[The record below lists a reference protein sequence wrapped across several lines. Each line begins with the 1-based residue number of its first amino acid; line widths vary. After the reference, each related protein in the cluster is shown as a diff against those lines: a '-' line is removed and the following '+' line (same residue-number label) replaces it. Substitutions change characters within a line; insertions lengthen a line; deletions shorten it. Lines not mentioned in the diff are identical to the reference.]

1 MNKETKVFNLELT
14 SVEQNEGQGVF
25 SGWLEVFNVVDSVG
39 DMVVPGAF
47 KKTLS
52 EKKKFPLLW
61 NHSSEP
67 EHIIGVFT
75 AQEEQKGLR
84 VEGRINLEFEDARK
98 LYEKIKWL
106 HQEGI
111 SIGLSMGYQVI
122 KDDYKDI
129 ANKRVRLLKEVK
141 LYEGSITLF
150 PANELALIEEIK
162 MSETKREWDTA
173 FINDLPDEAFA
184 VIEPAYKRGETED
197 KRARHLPHH
206 NKSVKD
212 PDDDDTVDLP
222 HLRNALARMNQIK
235 PVTGSISA
243 EELREKAKKHLVA
256 HAKRLGVGD
265 WGEKSI
271 DIEEKINAF
280 WEKYPD
286 GIEISIDELA
296 GLCEKCAESLKKRFP
311 SLVKIRLTKQM
322 PEHLLRGLCQAI
334 GDEPG
339 FFTSCMN
346 FDFGQFD
353 PGDKEAFCA
362 WLHKQCVGKWPREG
376 AALNP
381 EASLGAGKPEKST
394 SPDKPKDGVEPDVL
408 HSLLRELEEAVS
420 VRKKWTKDLKS

>member
-1 MNKETKVFNLELT
+1 MMNKETKIFNLELT

-75 AQEEQKGLR
+75 AQEEQKGLK

-173 FINDLPDEAFA
+173 YINDLPDEAFA
-184 VIEPAYKRGETED
+184 VIEPAYKKGETED

-235 PVTGSISA
+235 PITNSIST
-243 EELREKAKKHLVA
+243 EELRKKAESHLIA
-256 HAKRLGVGD
+256 HAKRLGIGD
-265 WGEKSI
+265 WGKSTEFETKPYPNEHSCRLNDPDKYERFARMKRTHNGKEYSVIIGFKKDGGSEEQAYRYPKDTWSEEEARAHCKEHGGSFEAARKEKSI
-271 DIEEKINAF
+271 EVVCPSCGK
-280 WEKYPD
+280 
-286 GIEISIDELA
+286 SILLEDA
-296 GLCEKCAESLKKRFP
+296 AQSL
-311 SLVKIRLTKQM
+311 
-322 PEHLLRGLCQAI
+322 
-334 GDEPG
+334 D
-339 FFTSCMN
+339 
-346 FDFGQFD
+346 
-353 PGDKEAFCA
+353 
-362 WLHKQCVGKWPREG
+362 
-376 AALNP
+376 
-381 EASLGAGKPEKST
+381 SLGDRKPESST
-394 SPDKPKDGVEPDVL
+394 SKAKPKGGVEPEKL
-408 HSLLRELEEAVS
+408 HSILRELEEAVS